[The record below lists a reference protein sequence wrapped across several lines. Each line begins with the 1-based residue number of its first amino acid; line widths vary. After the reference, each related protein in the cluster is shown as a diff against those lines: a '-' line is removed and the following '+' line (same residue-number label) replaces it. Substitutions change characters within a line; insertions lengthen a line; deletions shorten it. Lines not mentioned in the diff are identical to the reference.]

1 MEINV
6 IMIPQNHEY
15 IRKLKSSLQK
25 IDVEVELLR
34 PFHYS
39 SFTNVAKIIHY
50 RMKDYKI
57 IHIHWLYIFP
67 FGFVMKS
74 FYYFC
79 RVLGMKIIWEMHN
92 ILPHRYSKSDRKNC
106 KWFYEKSNAIVYHS
120 EGDIGRAKELLR
132 TNTCKKAIVVP
143 HGNFNESYENRISKR
158 EARGMLGIPEGKKV
172 ILCFGFIRK
181 NRGYE
186 YLIEATKDMKD
197 TIVIIAGKME
207 DKNVYQELLEHRKK
221 VPNLRLYVKW
231 IPDDEIQI
239 YFNACDIVVL
249 PYTEITTSGV
259 IPLAYAFSKPVIA
272 PYIGGIKDVVNSNTG
287 ILVPPCDVNSL
298 RTSIRDL
305 LNMDYEAMG
314 RFAYEYSQ
322 SIFNWET
329 IAGEMKKLYVSVLY
343 GANVENCKA

>member
-1 MEINV
+1 
-6 IMIPQNHEY
+6 MIPKNHEY
-15 IRKLKSSLQK
+15 IRKLRSSLLK
-25 IDVEVELLR
+25 KDVEVKLLR

-39 SFTNVAKIIHY
+39 SFVNVAKIIYY
-50 RMKDYKI
+50 RMRDYKI

-67 FGFVMKS
+67 FGFVMKL

-120 EGDIGRAKELLR
+120 EGDLGRAKELLR
-132 TNTCKKAIVVP
+132 TEMCKTAIVIP

-158 EARGMLGIPEGKKV
+158 EARGILGIPEGKKV

-186 YLIEATKDMKD
+186 YLIDATKDMEG
-197 TIVIIAGKME
+197 IVVMIAGKIDDQE
-207 DKNVYQELLEHRKK
+207 TYQQILKFEKE
-221 VPNLRLYVKW
+221 VPNLKVFAKW
-231 IPDDEIQI
+231 IADDELQV

-249 PYTEITTSGV
+249 PYTNITTSGV

-272 PYIGGIKDVVNSNTG
+272 PRIGGIKDVVNSKTG
-287 ILVPPCDVNSL
+287 ILVPPCDTNAL
-298 RTSIRDL
+298 RDAVRKL
-305 LNMDYEAMG
+305 LGMDHEAMG

-322 SIFNWET
+322 NTFNWET
-329 IAGEMKKLYVSVLY
+329 IAEELKRFYMSILCAAS
-343 GANVENCKA
+343 ARNCED